1 MVDVFDWTNLV
12 CLLIILLI
20 NLLVGFSLDRQEFVS
35 PEERSKI
42 RSRTCFGRPTGCF
55 GCLLGSH

>member
-1 MVDVFDWTNLV
+1 MVDVLDWTNLV

-20 NLLVGFSLDRQEFVS
+20 NLLLGFSLDRQEFVS

-42 RSRTCFGRPTGCF
+42 R
-55 GCLLGSH
+55 LSHVF